1 MMGFFQL
8 ADERIDRNKP
18 PVQLL
23 HQQGCKLC
31 TLDVEARHLSTP
43 KMPAFGAEKPI
54 VYILGEAPGKNE
66 DQLGKHFIG
75 ASGALLRDHIP
86 KSFLDVI
93 RWNNT
98 VNCRPKDDR
107 DPTSLEIEC
116 CRPRQISDIEAAQ
129 PDAIFGFGGIA
140 LNWADRS
147 NPFAWRGRR
156 FPIKVGE
163 HKCWFYAFHH
173 PAYLLHLRKE
183 NNGRDSNYELAFK
196 IDLKRAFQEVAA
208 GLPEPFMHTEAMAR
222 ADIHCVTGHNPG
234 DLQFVLDFLEHASRE
249 AHCGVDYETQGLRPY
264 AKDALILSAAVAT
277 WDKTCAF
284 AIDHPNSGWSS
295 KERETIKQHWKKF
308 LLSQVRKCVHSLH
321 FEQEWSAFFFG
332 REVLRQT
339 RWEDSLTQAYILDER
354 KDCLSLEFLTQLHFN
369 LNIKKL
375 TSGLNKNNMKG
386 EPLNKLLPYN
396 GIDAKYHLY
405 TFAAQYALIEELGL
419 SKVYE
424 EKLRQIP
431 TCVLTQLEGLP
442 VDYNEV
448 NHQRGEYQTKI
459 QGIVSNIQALPEIA
473 EFKQRTGRDIKLGS
487 DDDVLIVLRDILG
500 QKVASTDKKV
510 LEKIKHPFAPLE
522 IAWRNTT
529 KMLSTYI
536 ERLSE
541 ENAYPD
547 KKYHPNFGTCFTDTG
562 RLNSDFQN
570 WPKRDEKDKELRRQ
584 IAAKGEG
591 LFASL
596 DYGQIEARLICCSSR
611 DPSYTKATW
620 DGLDVHG
627 HWARRIA
634 KRYPDAIGGIDN
646 LDDPKTMDK
655 FRDKV
660 KNKWT
665 FPCFFTAALASVAG
679 YMEIPVDVL
688 APEYAAFWDEY
699 AGVKRWHER
708 IINKFRDQGY
718 TECLNGRRRRAP
730 LGLGQVVNSSI
741 QGSAADIV
749 MDAMNRLSEMEIP
762 ALQPKLNIHDD
773 LTFWFVDEKE
783 LCDHID
789 TIIDEMLNV
798 RFPWICVP
806 LTVDLSVGPNWCD
819 MQKIAV
825 FSSDQRLG
833 WPIRAAEFQ

>member
-1 MMGFFQL
+1 MGFFQL
-8 ADERIDRNKP
+8 PDERLDRNKP
-18 PVQLL
+18 PVTLL
-23 HQQGCKLC
+23 HQQGCGIC
-31 TLDVEARHLSTP
+31 TLDAQQRHLGHP
-43 KMPAFGAEKPI
+43 KMPASGAEKPI
-54 VYILGEAPGKNE
+54 VYILGEAPGKQE
-66 DQLGKHFIG
+66 DQLGKQFVG
-75 ASGALLRDHIP
+75 ASGALLRENIP
-86 KSFLDVI
+86 KNFLDVI

-116 CRPRQISDIEAAQ
+116 CRPRQLSDIEKAQ
-129 PDAIFGFGGIA
+129 PEAIFGFGGIA

-147 NPFAWRGRR
+147 NTFAWRGRR
-156 FPIKVGE
+156 FPIQVGC

-173 PAYLLHLRKE
+173 PAYLLHLRND
-183 NNGRDSNYELAFK
+183 NNGRASNYELAFK
-196 IDLKRAFQEVAA
+196 IDVKRAFSEVAA
-208 GLPEPFMHTEAMAR
+208 GLPDPIIHTEALAR
-222 ADIHCVTGHNPG
+222 SDIQWITGHNPG
-234 DLQFVLDFLEHASRE
+234 DLSLVTNFLEQAARE
-249 AHCGVDYETQGLRPY
+249 VYCGLDYETSGLRPY
-264 AKDALILSAAVAT
+264 ADGAQILSAAVST

-284 AIDHPNSGWSS
+284 AMDHPQSGWSAR
-295 KERETIKQHWKKF
+295 ERDTIKQHWKKF
-308 LLSQVRKCVHSLH
+308 LLSDVHKCVHSLH

-332 REVLRQT
+332 REVLRQS

-354 KDCLSLEFLTQLHFN
+354 KDCLSLEFLTQLHFG

-375 TSGLNKNNMKG
+375 TGGLNKNNMRS

-396 GIDAKYHLY
+396 AIDAKYHLY
-405 TFAAQYALIEELGL
+405 LFAAQDALIGEHGL
-419 SKVYE
+419 RGPYE

-431 TCVLTQLEGLP
+431 TCVLTQIEGLP

-448 NHQRGEYQTKI
+448 NHQREEHRIKI
-459 QGIVSNIQALPEIA
+459 QEIEAKIQALPEIA

-487 DDDVLIVLRDILG
+487 DEDVLVVLRDIL
-500 QKVASTDKKV
+500 KHPVKSTDKKV
-510 LEKIKHPFAPLE
+510 LEKIDHPFAPLQ
-522 IAWRNTT
+522 IAWRNAT

-536 ERLSE
+536 ERLAE
-541 ENAYPD
+541 EHATPD
-547 KKYHPNFGTCFTDTG
+547 KKYHPNFGTCFVDTG

-570 WPKRDEKDKELRRQ
+570 WPKRDDKDKALRRQ
-584 IAAKGEG
+584 IAARGEG
-591 LFASL
+591 WFASL

-611 DPSYTKATW
+611 DPAYSKATW

-627 HWARRIA
+627 HWARRLA
-634 KRYPDAIGGIDN
+634 HRYPEAIGGIEN
-646 LDDPKTMDK
+646 IDDPKVMDK

-665 FPCFFTAALASVAG
+665 FPCFFTAALNSVAG
-679 YMEIPVDVL
+679 YMDIPADVL
-688 APEYAAFWDEY
+688 APEYDAFWREY
-699 AGVKRWHER
+699 AGVKQWHER
-708 IINKFRDQGY
+708 ILGTFRDQGY

-749 MDAMNRLSEMEIP
+749 MDAMNRLSEKGVP

-773 LTFWFVDEKE
+773 LTFWFTDENE

-819 MQKIAV
+819 MEKIGV
-825 FSSDQRLG
+825 YSSDQRLG
-833 WPIRAAEFQ
+833 WPVRAAEFA